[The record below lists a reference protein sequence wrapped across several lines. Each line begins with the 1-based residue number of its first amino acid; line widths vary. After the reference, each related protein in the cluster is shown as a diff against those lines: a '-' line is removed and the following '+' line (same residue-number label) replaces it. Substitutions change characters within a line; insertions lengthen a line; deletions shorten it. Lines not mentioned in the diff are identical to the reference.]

1 MTSRDEAIPSLPER
15 LRAEVADCGF
25 YPSLVCHAV
34 SSAVGSRPVT
44 HHLVHHEAT
53 FAGTEVHRHL
63 TVLALI
69 DGAMVICHA
78 DEAEHGRAIVTT
90 EVIRLSSVDS
100 VVLTQSVAEPAS
112 RHAGLVEAWL
122 TVIWGATRRI
132 DLGPAGCDDPSCDAD
147 HGYTGMSTTD
157 DYVVRM
163 SRDADGAESMI
174 KLVAFGTALQE
185 LVR

>member
-1 MTSRDEAIPSLPER
+1 MTSRPDANPSLPER

-34 SSAVGSRPVT
+34 AGAVGGRAIT

-53 FAGTEVHRHL
+53 FAGHEVHRHL

-69 DGAMVICHA
+69 EGAMVICHA

-90 EVIRLSSVDS
+90 EVVRLSAIDS
-100 VVLTQSVAEPAS
+100 VVLTQSVADPAS
-112 RHAGLVEAWL
+112 RNAGLVEAWL
-122 TVIWGATRRI
+122 TVIWGTARRI

-147 HGYTGMSTTD
+147 HGYTGMSTGE

-163 SRDADGAESMI
+163 SRDADGPESMI
-174 KLVAFGTALQE
+174 KLVAFGARLQE